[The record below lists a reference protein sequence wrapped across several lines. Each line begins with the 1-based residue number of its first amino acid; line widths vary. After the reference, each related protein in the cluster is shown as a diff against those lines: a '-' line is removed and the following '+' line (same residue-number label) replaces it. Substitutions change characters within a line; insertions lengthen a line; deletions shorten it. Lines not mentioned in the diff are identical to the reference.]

1 MGTDRIFEELGDTIS
16 RTAKAIS
23 EKADGF
29 LEIQKMNSKVNAQKR
44 QIGKSLEKLGALVY
58 QRYVDGEQMDLE
70 LSGICDEVTQH
81 KMAKAEY
88 EEELARLQGK
98 KVCPACGKTLH
109 KDAAYCS
116 YCGAPCKKEADE
128 EAEETEEVFE
138 EVSAP
143 EEEVQDM
150 YAESKEESETEE

>member
-58 QRYVDGEQMDLE
+58 QRYVDG
-70 LSGICDEVTQH
+70 V
-81 KMAKAEY
+81 
-88 EEELARLQGK
+88 
-98 KVCPACGKTLH
+98 
-109 KDAAYCS
+109 
-116 YCGAPCKKEADE
+116 
-128 EAEETEEVFE
+128 
-138 EVSAP
+138 
-143 EEEVQDM
+143 
-150 YAESKEESETEE
+150 